1 MNRYFH
7 GRIQSFRF
15 AFRGVR
21 TLFRETPNARIELVM
36 ALLAVALGF
45 LLHISATEW
54 LAICIVIGMVPACE
68 AMNTAIE
75 RLSDYV
81 SQHQIHPIIRKVKDV
96 AAAGVLIAAIAALA
110 VGILIFLPKLVAL
123 L

>member
-1 MNRYFH
+1 MNKYFH
-7 GRIQSFRF
+7 DRIQSFRF
-15 AFRGVR
+15 AFRGLR

-45 LLHISATEW
+45 WLHISTTEW
-54 LAICIVIGMVPACE
+54 LAICIVIGMVLALE
-68 AMNTAIE
+68 AINTAIE
-75 RLSDYV
+75 MLSDFA
-81 SQHQIHPIIRKVKDV
+81 SHKQMHPTIKKVKDV

-110 VGILIFLPKLVAL
+110 VGILVFLPKLVGL